1 MVVVVYSIA
10 NSSACVGQ
18 ELDQEQAGN
27 NRPSRIQ
34 WGRCFSVHLQRRDI
48 WEHLSCLSH
57 NQVPPF
63 TCSHQRPFQVFP
75 SSTVPE
81 QEARSRG
88 PGEETLGCFPLLFV
102 LLPPVPGL
110 WLLSQNPDFPGV
122 ENAVECQVF
131 F

>member
-34 WGRCFSVHLQRRDI
+34 WGRCFSVHLQRRELGPDLRLI
-48 WEHLSCLSH
+48 WEHLSCLSY

-63 TCSHQRPFQVFP
+63 TCSHQRPF
-75 SSTVPE
+75 
-81 QEARSRG
+81 
-88 PGEETLGCFPLLFV
+88 
-102 LLPPVPGL
+102 
-110 WLLSQNPDFPGV
+110 
-122 ENAVECQVF
+122 
-131 F
+131 